1 MKRLIVAA
9 LFILVAGSALEAQS
23 MFLRA
28 SIPFEFHAGKTVMP
42 AGRYVVE
49 GKGGWVLLREE
60 GSGKN
65 ACALMLHSAIRRDN
79 IQDGRLTFSRYGDT
93 YFLRSIW
100 SGGSDGHELPQ
111 TSVEKEL
118 AKNQGSGP
126 NAVLALSKH

>member
-28 SIPFEFHAGKTVMP
+28 SIPFEFQAGKTVMP

-60 GSGKN
+60 G
-65 ACALMLHSAIRRDN
+65 
-79 IQDGRLTFSRYGDT
+79 
-93 YFLRSIW
+93 
-100 SGGSDGHELPQ
+100 
-111 TSVEKEL
+111 
-118 AKNQGSGP
+118 
-126 NAVLALSKH
+126 